1 MIGKRKKRGTG
12 EDEDD
17 MGDFFA
23 NTEIEVV
30 PQTKIRE
37 RTANGGSD

>member
-1 MIGKRKKRGTG
+1 MIGKRKKRGEKG

-30 PQTKIRE
+30 P
-37 RTANGGSD
+37 